1 MFQRYYSANIWMH
14 REIEIERE
22 NDIECNGHTQNG
34 NITHSDQK
42 DTVKTKTNHNS
53 TKIDTKKGL
62 VLYIKI
68 VSSVIPVDPIV
79 TFVLRYGN
87 CTSQLF
93 RKVIKDFTSS

>member
-1 MFQRYYSANIWMH
+1 MH
-14 REIEIERE
+14 RERDRERE
-22 NDIECNGHTQNG
+22 NDIDCNGHTQNV

-53 TKIDTKKGL
+53 NKIDTKKGL

-68 VSSVIPVDPIV
+68 VSSVVPVDPIV
-79 TFVLRYGN
+79 NFVLRYGN
-87 CTSQLF
+87 CMSQLF